1 MRLFRRPRQE
11 RTDETVDAL
20 HAVERIAEA
29 LHDDEPVP
37 ASATETVDR
46 VLAPPIDWDDLLR
59 RPGARKKGQDA
70 PCRP

>member
-11 RTDETVDAL
+11 RSDETVDAL
-20 HAVERIAEA
+20 HAVKRIAEA
-29 LHDDEPVP
+29 LRGDEPVP
-37 ASATETVDR
+37 VSAAETVDR

-59 RPGARKKGQDA
+59 RPRHGSKGQDA